1 METAP
6 QATPTGI
13 VEEGTPN
20 AEAVPQPQTPSEETP
35 QGLPSDAVEFTMP
48 DKFTGK
54 SAEDIARAYVELE
67 KMKAGGE
74 TPPPETPPAETPP
87 PETPAPE
94 EPNKYYQEF
103 IEKGELSDESF
114 KELEDAGYAK
124 EDIQERLEYEKYK
137 QDKRINSVVE
147 DIGGIEN
154 YQAMEA
160 WATEN
165 VGDEERAQ
173 FTAEFA
179 NASDYVKKVM
189 LKDMYGKFQADVKEG
204 GDIIHTN
211 ESQYTVTKGYTSQHE
226 LQKDMSDPRYGNDR
240 SYTQAVEAKL
250 AKSKNF

>member
-1 METAP
+1 METEV
-6 QATPTGI
+6 TPNVV
-13 VEEGTPN
+13 VEEGQPN
-20 AEAVPQPQTPSEETP
+20 AEAVPQPQTPSEEAP

-74 TPPPETPPAETPP
+74 PPPADPQDPPADPTPEP
-87 PETPAPE
+87 Q
-94 EPNKYYQEF
+94 EPNKYYNEF
-103 IEKGELSDESF
+103 IEKGELSEDSF
-114 KELEDAGYAK
+114 KELEDAGYDRA
-124 EDIQERLEYEKYK
+124 DIQERLEFEQYK
-137 QDKRINSVVE
+137 QNKRIESVVE
-147 DIGGIEN
+147 GIGGMEN

-165 VGDEERAQ
+165 VGDDERTQ

-189 LKDMYGKFQADVKEG
+189 LKDMYSRYQADAKETG
-204 GDIIHTN
+204 GDVLHTN

-226 LQKDMSDPRYGNDR
+226 LQKDMSDPRYGSDR

-250 AKSKNF
+250 AKSRDFS